1 MRRDDVN
8 GGRCRSDAVWTCIA
22 REYIKKQ
29 MEKKSRGPTDFISV
43 VLMGEK
49 ARAFLQCA
57 PTTWHLYNKLVD
69 MREWSVERPRGP
81 GNYMPALEEAGRLLQ
96 INTCG
101 SCALSL
107 LFFSDGKPSDRG
119 EFVAA
124 MGKIA
129 SRFGR
134 RLSVACIGMVCFTLI
149 NVRRAAHSC
158 DARRLR
164 RRKTFLF

>member
-8 GGRCRSDAVWTCIA
+8 GARCRSDGVWTCIA
-22 REYIKKQ
+22 REYIKKEL
-29 MEKKSRGPTDFISV
+29 EKNCRGPRDFVSV
-43 VLMGEK
+43 VLMGET
-49 ARAFLQCA
+49 ARTFVKCE
-57 PTTWHLYNKLVD
+57 PTTLHLYNKLVD

-81 GNYMPALEEAGRLLQ
+81 GNYMPALDEAWRLLN

-107 LFFSDGKPSDRG
+107 LFFSDGKPSDKG
-119 EFVAA
+119 EFPAA

-134 RLSVACIGMVCFTLI
+134 RLSVACIGMVCYI
-149 NVRRAAHSC
+149 MSSIGVVC
-158 DARRLR
+158 DIMSDM
-164 RRKTFLF
+164 